1 MRQIMVDELLL
12 ANDTRLLPVA
22 SLEPKE
28 SWLSVEQSEPEF
40 GEVSTG
46 KYF

>member
-12 ANDTRLLPVA
+12 AIDIGLLPVA
-22 SLEPKE
+22 SLDPEE

-40 GEVSTG
+40 GEVGTG
-46 KYF
+46 E

>member
-12 ANDTRLLPVA
+12 AIDTSLLPVA
-22 SLEPKE
+22 SLEPAE

-40 GEVSTG
+40 GEVGTG
-46 KYF
+46 E